1 MKAAQVIT
9 AVEDFIRQSLVHA
22 YPLFGKEEYPLL
34 NDKIVRQDGRIKVD
48 GHIFQI
54 PSCKSPEI
62 DRLQIPQTR
71 FVFYTISTENGKVT
85 ILRLLSTILVSLD
98 TIGKKE
104 TVSVELAQGWR
115 VALLEDVRH
124 LITKK
129 NMVFETSSK
138 GVFIL
143 STDSIAINTDKIP
156 QLLTRLK
163 AKEQSIHPLIH
174 SNVNNKMIM
183 QEIDRIWTQLYPF
196 IGQDKD
202 IGKAEL
208 GAEPEIIL
216 WLQEIYI
223 YFGWYKELRKF
234 YANKETFEG
243 NNIAKM
249 ANSRYRIVVS
259 DLNPDKPIDKPVIA
273 DFKIADVPHISKII
287 TRIAVNGGCDGVI
300 VHGFVGPDSIEAC
313 IIEAKENMVF
323 VATELTSLG
332 GKYFT
337 QPVANDLATMAKEI
351 GAYGIQVPGNRPE
364 RIKKIR
370 QLVGNELTIIS
381 CGIGAQGGKF
391 GSAIKAGADFE
402 IIGRAIYDSEN
413 PEIKIKE
420 IKADTTKA
428 ML

>member
-1 MKAAQVIT
+1 MNN
-9 AVEDFIRQSLVHA
+9 FINK
-22 YPLFGKEEYPLL
+22 F
-34 NDKIVRQDGRIKVD
+34 KVNRK
-48 GHIFQI
+48 HI
-54 PSCKSPEI
+54 
-62 DRLQIPQTR
+62 
-71 FVFYTISTENGKVT
+71 
-85 ILRLLSTILVSLD
+85 
-98 TIGKKE
+98 KKE
-104 TVSVELAQGWR
+104 SG
-115 VALLEDVRH
+115 
-124 LITKK
+124 
-129 NMVFETSSK
+129 
-138 GVFIL
+138 
-143 STDSIAINTDKIP
+143 
-156 QLLTRLK
+156 
-163 AKEQSIHPLIH
+163 
-174 SNVNNKMIM
+174 
-183 QEIDRIWTQLYPF
+183 
-196 IGQDKD
+196 
-202 IGKAEL
+202 
-208 GAEPEIIL
+208 IIL
-216 WLQEIYI
+216 ALDMLDEEGAIELI
-223 YFGWYKELRKF
+223 KSIKEDLDAIKIG
-234 YANKETFEG
+234 YP
-243 NNIAKM
+243 
-249 ANSRYRIVVS
+249 IVLKNGINVV
-259 DLNPDKPIDKPVIA
+259 KKIKKVFDKPVIA